1 MKNYVKDNIH
11 CWLIIQSNRYIL
23 LVISILLLSLLEAQ
37 QGQYDR
43 KSISTL
49 GMIWD
54 NGELKV
60 VDENY
65 KNLISS
71 YIEVPRFD
79 YNILPKRIVSH
90 FYEKSKNIHDISV
103 IESLLEET
111 VIHEVV
117 KILNDSDIRMSRGLA
132 LKDESAFQ
140 SFAVKKGKSLGLTVD
155 EIKSLMN
162 SAYIY
167 MPFITKTE
175 ISVIRPFWYVPLVF
189 DRLKYEIEGGM
200 IWWKITVD
208 SDGHSNIEKIE
219 TDHTKGIASASIGLR
234 RLYALMLGSVRY
246 DREKLEEDIYESA
259 SMAFVRN
266 MSTKLKKWEDFNLT
280 GQIVE
285 ADGRMY
291 KVSIGKKEGLRLDDG
306 FHIAEYYEDKDGE
319 TKIKINGFSRV
330 VKTGNNINNPNN
342 LTTVRQS
349 IGKKVSEGSIILE
362 RPRSNI
368 MFDLQYGESSL
379 NIPKTIFSH
388 INRYGLNNVAIFND
402 DVTSARNFGMMI
414 SYNISSIVNR
424 TQTFLEFNF
433 GALVFDRSYLNIP
446 TVDSEFSITSS
457 YFSIGLTRKF
467 GFGRSNLGFGLAFEP
482 FNQLNMSGDI
492 YLETGPDVSEPGYY
506 YFFFRQSYAGSI
518 LSTEYELLLTPDLSF
533 NLEISSKMTQ
543 GASIPD
549 SIGIHVEYDS
559 YDAHGFP
566 VYGALDPGNIE
577 NWPNIM
583 DGMTV
588 KVGLSYTPE
597 TFPFNWGG
605 WLDKRR
611 KY

>member
-1 MKNYVKDNIH
+1 MKNYVKDSIH
-11 CWLIIQSNRYIL
+11 CWVVIQSNRYIL
-23 LVISILLLSLLEAQ
+23 LVTSILLLSLLEAQ

-90 FYEKSKNIHDISV
+90 FFEQSKNIDDISA

-117 KILNDSDIRMSRGLA
+117 KILNDPDIQMSRGLA

-140 SFAVKKGKSLGLTVD
+140 SFAAKKGKSLGLTVD
-155 EIKSLMN
+155 ELKSLMN

-167 MPFITKTE
+167 MPFITKSE
-175 ISVIRPFWYVPLVF
+175 ISILRPFWYVPLVF
-189 DRLKYEIEGGM
+189 DRLKYEVEGGI

-208 SDGHSNIEKIE
+208 SDGNSNIEKIE
-219 TDHTKGIASASIGLR
+219 TDHTKGVASASIGLR
-234 RLYALMLGSVRY
+234 RLYALMLGSVKY
-246 DREKLEEDIYESA
+246 DHEKLEEDIYESA

-266 MSTKLKKWEDFNLT
+266 MSTKSKKSEDFNIT

-306 FHIAEYYEDKDGE
+306 FHIAEFYEDKDGE

-362 RPRSNI
+362 HPRSNI
-368 MFDLQYGESSL
+368 MFDLQYGESSI

-388 INRYGLNNVAIFND
+388 INRYGLNNVAIFKD
-402 DVTSARNFGMMI
+402 DVTSARNFSMMI

-424 TQTFLEFNF
+424 TQTFLEFNY
-433 GALVFDRSYLNIP
+433 GVLVVDRSYLNKSA
-446 TVDSEFSITSS
+446 VDCDFSITSP
-457 YFSIGLTRKF
+457 YFSTGLTRKF
-467 GFGRSNLGFGLAFEP
+467 GFGRSNFGFGLAFVWDQISM
-482 FNQLNMSGDI
+482 NGDI
-492 YLETGPDVSEPGYY
+492 YLETGPEVSKPGYY
-506 YFFFRQSYAGSI
+506 GFNFTTSYFGSI

-549 SIGIHVEYDS
+549 SIGLQVIEYYSDE
-559 YDAHGFP
+559 DGFP
-566 VYGALDPGNIE
+566 VYGTLDPGDIE

-588 KVGLSYTPE
+588 KVGLSYTTE
-597 TFPFNWGG
+597 IFPFNWGG
-605 WLDKRR
+605 WLYKGR

>member
-1 MKNYVKDNIH
+1 MKNDVKDNNH
-11 CWLIIQSNRYIL
+11 CWVVIQSNRYIL
-23 LVISILLLSLLEAQ
+23 LIISILLLSLLEAQ
-37 QGQYDR
+37 QGKYDR
-43 KSISTL
+43 KSISSL

-65 KNLISS
+65 KNLINS
-71 YIEVPRFD
+71 YIEVSRFD

-90 FYEKSKNIHDISV
+90 FYEKSINIDDLNE

-111 VIHEVV
+111 VIQDVV
-117 KILNDSDIRMSRGLA
+117 KILNDPDIKMNRGLA
-132 LKDESAFQ
+132 LKDESDFQ
-140 SFAVKKGKSLGLTVD
+140 SFAMTKAKSLGITVK
-155 EIKSLMN
+155 EISQIMN

-167 MPFITKTE
+167 MPFITKSQ
-175 ISVIRPFWYVPLVF
+175 ISIRRPFFYVPLVF
-189 DRLKYEIEGGM
+189 DRLKYEVEGGI
-200 IWWKITVD
+200 IWWKITTD
-208 SDGHSNIEKIE
+208 SDGNPNIQKIE
-219 TDHTKGIASASIGLR
+219 TYHTKGVASASIGLR
-234 RLYALMLGSVRY
+234 RLFSLWGGRLKY

-266 MSTKLKKWEDFNLT
+266 MSTKSKEIEDFNLT

-291 KVSIGKKEGLRLDDG
+291 KVPIGKKEGLRLDDG
-306 FHIAEYYEDKDGE
+306 FHIAELYEDKDGE
-319 TKIKINGFSRV
+319 TKIKKNGFGRV

-362 RPRSNI
+362 HPRSNI
-368 MFDLQYGESSL
+368 LIDLQYGESSL
-379 NIPKTIFSH
+379 YIPKTIFSH
-388 INRYGLNNVAIFND
+388 INRYGLNNVAIFKED
-402 DVTSARNFGMMI
+402 ITSARNFSMMI

-424 TQTFLEFNF
+424 TQTFLEFNY
-433 GALVFDRSYLNIP
+433 GVLVVDRSYLNKSA
-446 TVDSEFSITSS
+446 VDGGFSITSP
-457 YFSIGLTRKF
+457 YFSTGLTRKF
-467 GFGRSNLGFGLAFEP
+467 GFGRSNFGFGLAFGWDQISM
-482 FNQLNMSGDI
+482 NGDI
-492 YLETGPDVSEPGYY
+492 YLETGPEVSKPGSYGFNFTTS
-506 YFFFRQSYAGSI
+506 YFGSI

-549 SIGIHVEYDS
+549 SIGLQVIEYYSDE
-559 YDAHGFP
+559 DGFP
-566 VYGALDPGNIE
+566 VYGTLDPGDIE

-588 KVGLSYTPE
+588 KVGLSYTPK
-597 TFPFNWGG
+597 TLPFKWGG
-605 WLDKRR
+605 WLDKHR

>member
-1 MKNYVKDNIH
+1 MKNDVKDNNH
-11 CWLIIQSNRYIL
+11 CWVVIQSNRYIL
-23 LVISILLLSLLEAQ
+23 LIISILLLSLLEAQ

-90 FYEKSKNIHDISV
+90 FFEQSKNIDDISA

-111 VIHEVV
+111 VIQEVV
-117 KILNDSDIRMSRGLA
+117 KILNDPDIQMNRGLA

-140 SFAVKKGKSLGLTVD
+140 SFAAKKGKSLGLTVD

-167 MPFITKTE
+167 MPFITKSE
-175 ISVIRPFWYVPLVF
+175 ISILRPFWYVPLVF
-189 DRLKYEIEGGM
+189 DRLKYEVEGGI

-208 SDGHSNIEKIE
+208 SDGNSNIEKIE
-219 TDHTKGIASASIGLR
+219 TDHTKGVASASIGLR
-234 RLYALMLGSVRY
+234 RLYALMLGSVKY
-246 DREKLEEDIYESA
+246 DHEKLEEDIYESA

-266 MSTKLKKWEDFNLT
+266 MSTKSKKSEDFNIT

-306 FHIAEYYEDKDGE
+306 FHIAEFYEDKDGE

-330 VKTGNNINNPNN
+330 VKTGNNINKPNN

-349 IGKKVSEGSIILE
+349 IGKKVSEGSIIIE
-362 RPRSNI
+362 HPRSNI
-368 MFDLQYGESSL
+368 MFDLQYGESSI

-402 DVTSARNFGMMI
+402 DVTSARNFSMMI

-424 TQTFLEFNF
+424 TQTFLEFNY
-433 GALVFDRSYLNIP
+433 GALVFDRSYLNMSA
-446 TVDSEFSITSS
+446 VDSGFSITSS
-457 YFSIGLTRKF
+457 YFSTGLTRKF
-467 GFGRSNLGFGLAFEP
+467 GFGRSNLGFGLAFGLD
-482 FNQLNMSGDI
+482 QLNMSGGI
-492 YLETGPDVSEPGYY
+492 YLETGPEVSEPGYY
-506 YFFFRQSYAGSI
+506 YFFFRQGYFGSI

-549 SIGIHVEYDS
+549 SIGIDVEYYLDE
-559 YDAHGFP
+559 DGFP
-566 VYGALDPGNIE
+566 VYGTLDPGDIE

-588 KVGLSYTPE
+588 KVGLSYTPK
-597 TFPFNWGG
+597 TLPFKWGG